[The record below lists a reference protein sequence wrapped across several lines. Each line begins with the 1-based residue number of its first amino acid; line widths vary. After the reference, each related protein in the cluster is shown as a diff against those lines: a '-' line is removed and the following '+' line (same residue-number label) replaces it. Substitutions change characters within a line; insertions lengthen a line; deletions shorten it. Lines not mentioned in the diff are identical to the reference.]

1 MENEIGRSVVDAAL
15 TVHKALGPGLLE
27 SAYEACLCRELELR
41 NWQVERQVAI
51 PIRYQDI
58 EVDQGYR
65 LDLLINRLV
74 VVEIKSVDRIVDV
87 HRAQILSYLKLGD
100 FKLGFLINFNSSRIR
115 DGIQRF
121 VNGLDER

>member
-1 MENEIGRSVVDAAL
+1 MENKIGRSVVDAAL

>member
-1 MENEIGRSVVDAAL
+1 MENEIGRSIVDAAL

>member
-65 LDLLINRLV
+65 LDLLINRSV

>member
-58 EVDQGYR
+58 VVDQGYR

>member
-74 VVEIKSVDRIVDV
+74 VVEIKSVDRIADV

>member
-41 NWQVERQVAI
+41 YWQVERQVAI

>member
-27 SAYEACLCRELELR
+27 SAYEASLCRELELR

-87 HRAQILSYLKLGD
+87 HRAQILNYLKLGG